1 MEANERQV
9 LGHFEADTVV
19 GKRGGT
25 CLVSIVDR
33 KSRFTLAAKAL
44 NASAPAGRDTMTSLL
59 GQLPAD
65 KVKSVTPDRGSEFAL
80 HQEVSSAVHNVPF
93 YFADPYFPWHRGTN
107 ENTKGL
113 IREFIP
119 KSTDMTP
126 FPNSFIFDLVNA
138 ELLRPSAGFFRVQPN
153 GSLGTVVSFGRC
165 RVELQV
171 EE

>member
-1 MEANERQV
+1 
-9 LGHFEADTVV
+9 
-19 GKRGGT
+19 
-25 CLVSIVDR
+25 
-33 KSRFTLAAKAL
+33 
-44 NASAPAGRDTMTSLL
+44 MTSLL

-153 GSLGTVVSFGRC
+153 GS
-165 RVELQV
+165 
-171 EE
+171 